1 MYFLS
6 FSVSMQTAIRFKKQS
21 YLKIIHFRYMRSR
34 NNVREL
40 KIEKD
45 EISTA
50 YRNINF

>member
-6 FSVSMQTAIRFKKQS
+6 FSVSMQTAIHFKKQS
-21 YLKIIHFRYMRSR
+21 HLKIIHFTYVRSR
-34 NNVREL
+34 NHVREI